1 MKVDIDSGE
10 LFDESKTGSGE
21 LSEVKVINSYG
32 DISRQWFRIDNDES
46 EVDSCDSLD
55 DKVILR

>member
-32 DISRQWFRIDNDES
+32 DISRQWFRIDSDES
-46 EVDSCDSLD
+46 EVDLCDSLD